1 MKKAVVSVIGKDKKG
16 IIAGVT
22 KELFELNI
30 NVADITQTIMQEYFT
45 MIMLVEI
52 DENANFNHIVNR
64 LNLVGEGLGVTVSI
78 QHEEIFD
85 SMHKI

>member
-52 DENANFNHIVNR
+52 DENANFNHIVSR
-64 LNLVGEGLGVTVSI
+64 LKLVGEGLGVTVSI

>member
-1 MKKAVVSVIGKDKKG
+1 MKKAVFSVIVKDKKG

-22 KELFELNI
+22 KELFDLNI
-30 NVADITQTIMQEYFT
+30 NVEDITQTIMQEYFT
-45 MIMLVEI
+45 MIMLVVL
-52 DENANFNHIVNR
+52 DENADFSYIVER
-64 LNLVGEGLGVTVSI
+64 LKIVGEQLGVTVSI

>member
-22 KELFELNI
+22 KELFDLNI
-30 NVADITQTIMQEYFT
+30 NIADITQTIMQEYFT
-45 MIMLVEI
+45 MIMLVEL
-52 DENANFNHIVNR
+52 DENADFSYIVER
-64 LNLVGEGLGVTVSI
+64 LKTVGENLGVTVGI

>member
-22 KELFELNI
+22 KELFDLNI
-30 NVADITQTIMQEYFT
+30 NIADITQTIMQEYFT
-45 MIMLVEI
+45 MIMLVEL
-52 DENANFNHIVNR
+52 DENADFSYIVER
-64 LNLVGEGLGVTVSI
+64 LKTVGETLGVTVGI

>member
-52 DENANFNHIVNR
+52 DENANFNHIVSR
-64 LNLVGEGLGVTVSI
+64 LNLVGESLGVTVSI